1 MAKKKDPGYRVLNKE
16 TRKVPHT
23 LNPEE
28 REKLRDRENELG
40 EKVLKLE
47 DDHKAKVAE
56 KNEEARARRDAIKE
70 ARAAWSEAVAARKT
84 GVSQVERQVEVRA
97 VVATRTI
104 DTVVVRTGEVLESRP
119 MTEEEKRDHL
129 QGSLDVGGASA
140 NDDGA
145 DEGAETPAVPGDEPS
160 GVELWEDAV
169 GDDAE
174 GRDVAG
180 VDGEGPAAEGDAV
193 EVPQADAL
201 DEGEASALGLPPG
214 WPRSWRGGEWPVK
227 VERDELMLRESDVH
241 DVFLRLQADGTTI
254 PVLLNG
260 RDGVGPID
268 WLERQRVAYALK
280 LLSGVGL
287 AAKVGRGAWAP
298 TDRTATAQEP
308 EPGRSDQLPE
318 AGDITR
324 PRLGEPQTEA
334 DALLADAGDTA
345 AAWTM

>member
-1 MAKKKDPGYRVLNKE
+1 MAKKKDPGYRVITKE

-47 DDHKAKVAE
+47 DDHKAKIAE

-97 VVATRTI
+97 VVATQTI
-104 DTVVVRTGEVLESRP
+104 ETVVVRTGEVLDSRP

-129 QGSLDVGGASA
+129 QGSLDVGAEPAGEVAG
-140 NDDGA
+140 DD
-145 DEGAETPAVPGDEPS
+145 DEH
-160 GVELWEDAV
+160 VELWEDAV

-174 GRDVAG
+174 GRDAAG
-180 VDGEGPAAEGDAV
+180 GDEAAPAEGDDSVV

-201 DEGEASALGLPPG
+201 DEGEASALGLPTG
-214 WPRSWRGGEWPVK
+214 WPRSWRGGEWHVK
-227 VERDELMLRESDVH
+227 VEGDELPLTEADVH
-241 DVFLRLQADGTTI
+241 NVFLRLQSDGTTI
-254 PVLLNG
+254 PVLLAG

-298 TDRTATAQEP
+298 TDRTAPAEVP
-308 EPGRSDQLPE
+308 EPGRADPLPE

-324 PRLGEPQTEA
+324 PRLQEPETVA
-334 DALLADAGDTA
+334 DAMLASAGETA
-345 AAWTM
+345 AIWGT